1 MTEEE
6 RQELVWAR
14 GMAAA
19 SLLCRQQVCRVI
31 HEARLLSTEQ
41 LRNAIGEALAAAET
55 MVEARPLDPA
65 IRRVTA
71 QTIRQIFTA

>member
-1 MTEEE
+1 MTDEE

-19 SLLCRQQVCRVI
+19 SLLCLQQVCRVI

-41 LRNAIGEALAAAET
+41 LREAIGEALAAAET
-55 MVEARPLDPA
+55 MVEVRPLDPA
-65 IRRVTA
+65 IRRATA
-71 QTIRQIFTA
+71 RTIRQIFMA